1 MSTSTASPSQRTTA
15 RSGSVHPGSRLTFS
29 GALRSEW
36 IKLRTVRSTVW
47 CYAIIVVLTLAFG
60 ILLANTFSAPLAGA
74 LGPDDQQVL
83 ALQVSTLSIGFSQLV
98 ASVLGVLVISGEY
111 GTGMIRSTLTAVP
124 QRTPALIAKAIV
136 FGLVTF
142 VVGLVGIALTALVT
156 SPMLPGVGITPD
168 FADPQFLLAIGG
180 GALYLALIG
189 VMSLA
194 LGAIIRNSAGGIAA
208 SLGLLLVLPTVL
220 QIFAAMTNATWAT
233 NLGAFLPSSAG
244 DKLYSYAAEGGV
256 TDGFVSLSSLQG
268 GLVLTAW
275 AVVLMVVAAVLMK
288 RRDV

>member
-1 MSTSTASPSQRTTA
+1 MSTSTLSSTRATPG
-15 RSGSVHPGSRLTFS
+15 GSMAATSRLTFT
-29 GALRSEW
+29 GTLRSEW

-47 CYAIIVVLTLAFG
+47 CYAIIVVLTVAFG
-60 ILLANTFSAPLAGA
+60 ILLATTFSAPPAGA
-74 LGPDDQQVL
+74 LGANDQQVI

-124 QRTPALIAKAIV
+124 RRTPALLAKAIV

-168 FADPQFLLAIGG
+168 FGDIQFLLALGG
-180 GALYLALIG
+180 GALYLTLVG

-220 QIFAAMTNATWAT
+220 QIFAAMTNATWAV
-233 NLGAFLPSSAG
+233 NLGSFLPSSAG
-244 DKLYSYAAEGGV
+244 DKLYSYAAEGSV
-256 TDGFVSLSSLQG
+256 TDGIVSLSSLQG
-268 GLVLTAW
+268 GLVLTGW
-275 AVVLMVVAAVLMK
+275 AVVLMIIAGVLMK